1 MFAPRRTA
9 RPGRALFPLLLSPLL
24 AFAAL
29 LPAQPAGAL
38 QVIDFESLLH
48 GAKVA
53 DQFLASD
60 GLRIIPDNPNRNV
73 DVAAAFDSGRTPTS
87 DADLEGPP
95 SGPWAGGNL
104 APNTDLGILLILTDK
119 RLDANHDGLIDSP
132 SDEGF
137 RPAGSLT
144 FLWNTTFEAL
154 GFDLVDVEGPLE
166 FGSVELRLGGVSVAT
181 ISFGAFIDPASP
193 VYDPSIAYGN
203 NTANRV
209 RFFATSDVGAPT
221 FDRVVFHL
229 GGSTAV
235 DRIVVGAASEVPEP
249 RTLLLLGAGTAALA
263 AWRRMRPPRPVHA

>member
-9 RPGRALFPLLLSPLL
+9 RPGRALFPLLLSLPLL

-29 LPAQPAGAL
+29 LPAQPARAL

-48 GAKVA
+48 GEPVA

-60 GLRIIPDNPNRNV
+60 GLRIIPENPNRNV
-73 DVAAAFDSGRTPTS
+73 DVAAAFDSGRTPTA
-87 DADLEGPP
+87 DPDLEGP
-95 SGPWAGGNL
+95 PWAGGNL
-104 APNTDLGILLILTDK
+104 APNTDLGILLILTDQ

-144 FLWNTTFEAL
+144 FLWNTTFGAL

-166 FGSVELRLGGVSVAT
+166 FGSVQLFLGGVSVAT
-181 ISFGAFIDPASP
+181 IGFGDLIDPTSA

-209 RFFATSDVGAPT
+209 RFFATGDVGAPD
-221 FDRVVFHL
+221 FDTVVFHL
-229 GGSTAV
+229 GGSSAV

-263 AWRRMRPPRPVHA
+263 AWRRKRRPRPGHA

>member
-1 MFAPRRTA
+1 MFAPRCPA
-9 RPGRALFPLLLSPLL
+9 RPGLFPLLLSLPLL
-24 AFAAL
+24 AVAAL
-29 LPAQPAGAL
+29 LPAQPAPAL

-48 GAKVA
+48 GEKVA

-73 DVAAAFDSGRTPTS
+73 DVAAAFDSGRTNTA
-87 DADLEGPP
+87 DADLQGPP
-95 SGPWAGGNL
+95 GGAWDGGNL
-104 APNTDLGILLILTDK
+104 APNTDLGTLLILTDQ

-144 FLWNTTFEAL
+144 FLWNTTFGAL

-166 FGSVELRLGGVSVAT
+166 FGSVQLLLGGVSVAT
-181 ISFGAFIDPASP
+181 ISFGDFIDPNSP

-203 NTANRV
+203 NSANRV
-209 RFFATSDVGAPT
+209 RFFATGDVGAPD
-221 FDRVVFHL
+221 FDTVVFQL

-249 RTLLLLGAGTAALA
+249 GTLVLVGVGTAGLA
-263 AWRRMRPPRPVHA
+263 AWRRTRPPRPEHA